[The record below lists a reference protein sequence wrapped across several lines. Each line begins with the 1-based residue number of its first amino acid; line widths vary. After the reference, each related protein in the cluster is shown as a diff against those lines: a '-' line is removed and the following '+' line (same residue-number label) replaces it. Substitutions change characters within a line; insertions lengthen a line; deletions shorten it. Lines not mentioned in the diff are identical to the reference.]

1 VHTKVVHENSEYEDE
16 SYLEYDG
23 EESSSSLSN
32 DLERYNGDNFWEHE
46 YSDEDEDAKQYRR
59 HAKMVKKGVKM

>member
-1 VHTKVVHENSEYEDE
+1 MMGKSLVQEGDDHVISVPIAT
-16 SYLEYDG
+16 
-23 EESSSSLSN
+23 SSLSN